1 MNLQEQ
7 IRKILREDFEW
18 TEGPIN
24 PWIEYDG
31 IVFDIEPTREDVNMY
46 IEQCLNTRKVS
57 NASQWTE
64 DIREKDIDFII
75 QNSYLGLYRVY
86 KSEINLG
93 YLDDP
98 YYKNGNVI
106 LYSKLIGQN
115 ISEGMEGLEW
125 INNINTDKVGIRD
138 LNIGDVVIIKCPRH
152 KLIDKD
158 EELTVS
164 EIEDSYRTGEIC
176 VRLKNMKNMKYPF
189 GKDREGVTNSVY
201 VCEHISCD
209 FYRLSY

>member
-1 MNLQEQ
+1 MNIKRIIKEE
-7 IRKILREDFEW
+7 INDFEW

-24 PWIEYDG
+24 PWLEYDG

-57 NASQWTE
+57 NASEWTE
-64 DIREKDIDFII
+64 DIRETDIDFII

-115 ISEGMEGLEW
+115 MREGMEGLEW

-138 LNIGDVVIIKCPRH
+138 LKIGDVVIIKCSRH
-152 KLIDKD
+152 KLIDVD

-201 VCEHISCD
+201 VCEHINCD